1 MEIIKNK
8 TLENEIILKKL
19 RRKQFDTLIRNKKI
33 LVNLIEMTL
42 KTEKN
47 YIKKNIKYKYQKI
60 KNTND
65 LITNITENKII
76 IKTSIENKE
85 IKKLKK
91 KDKFYKIY
99 CNEKKQEFTIKIY
112 IDKIFESKY
121 KIIEQQQKEKIK
133 ELFKNEPITEE
144 DIVSIIIA
152 ELAIKYCKK
161 IEIRISGTI

>member
-91 KDKFYKIY
+91 KDEFYKIY

-152 ELAIKYCKK
+152 ELAIKYCKN

>member
-91 KDKFYKIY
+91 KDEFYKIY

-133 ELFKNEPITEE
+133 ELFKNELITEE

-152 ELAIKYCKK
+152 ELAIKYCKN